1 MYVIRGYIIAQY
13 FLSAATPRMF
23 EKPPSFLFKVK
34 INEDNVNISIHG
46 KMDKYENP
54 PTRSSVTIS
63 GPCPRTNQNNPR

>member
-13 FLSAATPRMF
+13 FLRAATPRMF

-46 KMDKYENP
+46 KMEIWECSHSFQRDNFRAL
-54 PTRSSVTIS
+54 PTHQSK
-63 GPCPRTNQNNPR
+63 